1 MEAKMISSKL
11 RQQEQ
16 RYSTLLQDQ
25 HKSKGIYKNEL
36 VYLKQSIEKDRL
48 QMSHLD
54 RKIEQVEASLTRATQ
69 ELVRLD
75 QSQHF
80 NG

>member
-1 MEAKMISSKL
+1 MISSKL